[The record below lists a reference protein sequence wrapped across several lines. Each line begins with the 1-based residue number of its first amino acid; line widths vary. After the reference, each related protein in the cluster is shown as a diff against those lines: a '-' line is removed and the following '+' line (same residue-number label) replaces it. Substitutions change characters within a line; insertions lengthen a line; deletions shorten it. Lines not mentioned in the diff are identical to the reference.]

1 MIPVKLKDWNHVKD
15 SGFFIVK
22 IENPES
28 YYYQFN
34 NGTYSPVIE
43 KCYFDRIPENNKNNG

>member
-1 MIPVKLKDWNHVKD
+1 MIPVKLKDWNLVKD

-43 KCYFDRIPENNKNNG
+43 KCYFDRIPENNKKNG